1 MPTTSTLIS
10 VRLSAEALAA
20 IDAAPGRNR
29 TDKLE
34 ALVLLHSL
42 ELPATLAALAA
53 ARKELAEAR
62 QALAG
67 AHRARVQLERLE
79 ALATQAAAEAGAP
92 DTPPPQRL
100 IDLPPDPATQIDIDY
115 LREDIA
121 ELAEAIGHM
130 QRHQGPHRAHRRPP
144 GSAAFSAQSPAERDG
159 VCIIRRFSP
168 GRQDFAPR

>member
-34 ALVLLHSL
+34 ALVLLRSL

-53 ARKELAEAR
+53 VRKELAEAR

-67 AHRARVQLERLE
+67 AHRARIQLERLE
-79 ALATQAAAEAGAP
+79 ALATQAATEAGAP
-92 DTPPPQRL
+92 DAPPPRRL
-100 IDLPPDPATQIDIDY
+100 IDMPPDPATQIDIDY

-121 ELAEAIGHM
+121 ELAEAIGQM
-130 QRHQGPHRAHRRPP
+130 QRTQAAAQAAQAAQSPRRAHRRP
-144 GSAAFSAQSPAERDG
+144 SARRHFRNNNQTSGTAF
-159 VCIIRRFSP
+159 V
-168 GRQDFAPR
+168 